1 MSDKEVDVDTSATAV
16 TCGPD
21 GGNCYVEPGN
31 KIKWKKKDIG
41 KDFEFR
47 LIFREEPFAGIPRT
61 GKDWPFGSDPSPA
74 PGTDNST
81 PWDEKFVG
89 TVAARSVFKYTVE
102 VRDKTGIRVL
112 DPMIIVKS

>member
-1 MSDKEVDVDTSATAV
+1 MSDKDVDVDTGATGV

-21 GGNCYVEPGN
+21 GGNCFVDVGD

-41 KDFEFR
+41 KGFEFR

-61 GKDWPFGSDPSPA
+61 GKDWPFGSDPSPE
-74 PGTDNST
+74 PDTSST
-81 PWDEKFVG
+81 AWGDRFTG
-89 TVAARSVFKYTVE
+89 TVAIRSVFKYTVE

>member
-1 MSDKEVDVDTSATAV
+1 MSDKDVDVDTGATDV

-21 GGNCYVEPGN
+21 GGNCFVDVGD

-41 KDFEFR
+41 KGFEFR

-61 GKDWPFGSDPSPA
+61 GKDWPFGSSPSPE
-74 PGTDNST
+74 PDTSST
-81 PWDEKFVG
+81 GWGDRFTG
-89 TVAARSVFKYTVE
+89 TVAVRSVFKYTVE
-102 VRDKTGIRVL
+102 VRDKTGTRVL